1 MLKKSKPAYINT
13 VIALDA
19 DLILYRALKF
29 NLDSCFDVNNHNEN
43 IEVASYKSPLAKN
56 YLTIDLKKHSNL
68 RIYDNLYLKIHQNL
82 LQPMEPYIL
91 EEEEQL

>member
-13 VIALDA
+13 VIAQDV
-19 DLILYRALKF
+19 DTILYRALKF
-29 NLDSCFDVNNHNEN
+29 NLDNCFDINNNNEN
-43 IEVASYKSPLAKN
+43 IEVVSYKSPLAKN

-68 RIYDNLYLKIHQNL
+68 RIYDNLHLKIHQNL
-82 LQPMEPYIL
+82 LQPTEPYIL

>member
-13 VIALDA
+13 AIAQDV

-29 NLDSCFDVNNHNEN
+29 NLDNCFDINNDNEN
-43 IEVASYKSPLAKN
+43 IEVTSYKSLTAQN

-68 RIYDNLYLKIHQNL
+68 RIYHNLYLKIHQNL
-82 LQPMEPYIL
+82 LQPVEPCIL

>member
-29 NLDSCFDVNNHNEN
+29 NLDSCFDINSNEN

-56 YLTIDLKKHSNL
+56 YLTIDLKKNSSQ
-68 RIYDNLYLKIHQNL
+68 RMFDNLYLKIHQNL
-82 LQPMEPYIL
+82 LQPTEPYIL